1 MIKINI
7 SEEQKEKIEKIIWND
22 AITASTGILKE
33 LNKNR
38 SAQFWNDSD
47 KFHKLYNLLYD
58 DNGKVREDEL
68 KKLLLSSK
76 REMKKYIDMIG
87 EFQEKEG
94 EDLLEKIF
102 KFDNFSK
109 RKAAYKVL
117 RIIDIAV
124 CPYCNREYIMTIKS
138 GKVKAQL
145 DHYYPKKKYPYLA
158 LSIFNLVPCCSICNT
173 AKSNLDTVK
182 DPILY
187 PYEDEFGYDISF
199 DIII

>member
-68 KKLLLSSK
+68 KNYYYHQK
-76 REMKKYIDMIG
+76 
-87 EFQEKEG
+87 EK
-94 EDLLEKIF
+94 
-102 KFDNFSK
+102 
-109 RKAAYKVL
+109 
-117 RIIDIAV
+117 
-124 CPYCNREYIMTIKS
+124 
-138 GKVKAQL
+138 
-145 DHYYPKKKYPYLA
+145 
-158 LSIFNLVPCCSICNT
+158 
-173 AKSNLDTVK
+173 
-182 DPILY
+182 
-187 PYEDEFGYDISF
+187 
-199 DIII
+199 

>member
-102 KFDNFSK
+102 KFD
-109 RKAAYKVL
+109 
-117 RIIDIAV
+117 
-124 CPYCNREYIMTIKS
+124 
-138 GKVKAQL
+138 
-145 DHYYPKKKYPYLA
+145 
-158 LSIFNLVPCCSICNT
+158 
-173 AKSNLDTVK
+173 
-182 DPILY
+182 
-187 PYEDEFGYDISF
+187 
-199 DIII
+199 

>member
-124 CPYCNREYIMTIKS
+124 CPYCNRD
-138 GKVKAQL
+138 QL
-145 DHYYPKKKYPYLA
+145 
-158 LSIFNLVPCCSICNT
+158 
-173 AKSNLDTVK
+173 
-182 DPILY
+182 
-187 PYEDEFGYDISF
+187 
-199 DIII
+199 